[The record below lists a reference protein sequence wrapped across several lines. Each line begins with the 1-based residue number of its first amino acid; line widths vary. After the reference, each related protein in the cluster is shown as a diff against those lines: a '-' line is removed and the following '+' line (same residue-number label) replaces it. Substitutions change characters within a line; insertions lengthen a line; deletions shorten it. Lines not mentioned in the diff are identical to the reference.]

1 MQRKKKPN
9 KQQAQHLAAQYRAD
23 FFRKM
28 KLIID
33 NVCGNHIYPLI
44 PKKVLDDAYLCRV
57 SPFRYRA
64 HCNSNVPPEIISDCK
79 VLLSRVIKDQTV
91 LLPPHNFE
99 ITAYDYFTV
108 VTTIVILRARI
119 NDDSFD
125 DAHIVKNALMCFFN
139 DESSTL
145 DASNKLFE
153 ACNVFGFS
161 KSDLRKQVYWFDF
174 DVVITETPPIQL
186 ENIVTIHTLTPEI
199 INVEVDGITRPA
211 FCVGWAFSHAGP
223 EWLSLKPSL
232 LGVKSPF
239 AEIPLK
245 VYIQT
250 HALNRL
256 SERIDCFWTGNV
268 QVSMYYSLRFPKLAY
283 DVNHN
288 LLIEY
293 AFFGTKAGYFR
304 ADIVNG
310 IILIRTFLF
319 VTNNGT
325 PEGQLLEKNT
335 GLQKLDKKYLNIDK
349 LSTFMNSDLD
359 KNIEVQK
366 IFKSAGCQC
375 LIDLYNKT
383 KAMSFKK
390 NNDFNFDVMLTYI
403 DPNKIST
410 NSCPVL
416 DLTPMPD
423 LKASG

>member
-9 KQQAQHLAAQYRAD
+9 RQQAQHLAAQYRSD

-33 NVCGNHIYPLI
+33 SVCGNHIYPLI
-44 PKKVLDDAYLCRV
+44 PKNILDEVYLCRV

-64 HCNSNVPPEIISDCK
+64 HCDSNVPPVILRDCK
-79 VLLSRVIKDQTV
+79 VILSRLIKGETM
-91 LLPPHNFE
+91 LLPPHNLE
-99 ITAYDYFTV
+99 ITVYDYFTV
-108 VTTIVILRARI
+108 VLTIVVLRKFI
-119 NDDSFD
+119 ENDAFD
-125 DAHIVKNALMCFFN
+125 DAHVVSNALMYFLN
-139 DESSTL
+139 GNNTTL
-145 DASNKLFE
+145 DASNKLFS
-153 ACNVFGFS
+153 ALNIFSFGE
-161 KSDLRKQVYWFDF
+161 SDFRDKIYWFDYNVF
-174 DVVITETPPIQL
+174 QTEMPPYQL
-186 ENIVTIHTLTPEI
+186 ENRVTIYTETPEI
-199 INVEVDGITRPA
+199 INVEVDGAVRPA
-211 FCVGWAFSHAGP
+211 SRVGWAFSHTGP

-239 AEIPLK
+239 AEIPLN
-245 VYIQT
+245 VYIQA

-256 SERIDCFWTGNV
+256 SERIDCFWTGYA
-268 QVSMYYSLRFPKLAY
+268 QVNMYASLRNPKLAY

-293 AFFGTKAGYFR
+293 TFFGTKAGYFR

-359 KNIEVQK
+359 KNLEVQK

-383 KAMSFKK
+383 KAMSFKNK
-390 NNDFNFDVMLTYI
+390 SEFNFDVMLSYI
-403 DPNKIST
+403 DPDKTRENKCT
-410 NSCPVL
+410 VL
-416 DLTPMPD
+416 DPNPLPALQT
-423 LKASG
+423 G